1 MDRKTRTETR
11 TKTVTVTK
19 ADVRRAIREGRL
31 TEEEERYVRIRFG
44 LSEPPAAPLPR
55 RGQAFEETRAKI
67 ALMEAEILGDALP
80 PVRDP
85 LKERIIKRLRET

>member
-1 MDRKTRTETR
+1 MDRKSETR

-19 ADVRRAIREGRL
+19 ADIRRAIREGCL

-44 LSEPPAAPLPR
+44 ISEPPSAPLPR
-55 RGQAFEETRAKI
+55 RGLAFAETRARL
-67 ALMEAEILGDALP
+67 ALMEAEMLGDRLP

-85 LKERIIKRLRET
+85 LKARIIKRLRET